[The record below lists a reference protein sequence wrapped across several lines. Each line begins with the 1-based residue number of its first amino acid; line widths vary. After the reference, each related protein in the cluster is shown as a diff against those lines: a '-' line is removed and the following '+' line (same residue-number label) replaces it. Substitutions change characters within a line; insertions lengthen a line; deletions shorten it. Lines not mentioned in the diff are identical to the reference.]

1 MAIHLISINTLSELK
16 ATKGTEENVI
26 ITLGQTAKGDN
37 KGALFYWD
45 AASSEAEDNLY
56 YNVVQV
62 TGVTT
67 GRWKKVFTRM
77 MQLPHGTLVINAGKK
92 EFFFSGTTNANSECS
107 VNLTMDGTATGLPIF
122 TDVWFDDSK
131 ATVNTTNSND
141 AVSSFRK
148 SLSTDL
154 KLLTHG
160 FYKGNNS
167 VVSLLG
173 ATVLGFRGSGTGIS
187 VKFKIEGI

>member
-1 MAIHLISINTLSELK
+1 MPIHLISINTITELK
-16 ATKGTEENVI
+16 LTKGSDENVI
-26 ITLGQTAKGDN
+26 ITLGQSIRGDN

-45 AASSEAEDNLY
+45 STSTDPEDTTY

-62 TGVTT
+62 TGVAT

-92 EFFFSGTTNANSECS
+92 EFFFSGTTNANSECA
-107 VNLTMDGTATGLPIF
+107 VNLTMDGTATGTAIF

-131 ATVNTTNSND
+131 ATVNTTTSND
-141 AVSSFRK
+141 AVASFRK

-154 KLLTHG
+154 KVLTHG

-167 VVSLLG
+167 VISLLG
-173 ATVLGFRGSGTGIS
+173 VNVLGFRASGAGIA
-187 VKFKIEGI
+187 VKFKIDGI